1 MRRAESARRAIV
13 PTPNG
18 SVSMGVARV
27 ITRFI
32 DWFYI
37 APLRRWVPR
46 ETFRYAMCGGLNLL
60 LMWMLYYLIYRFLVA
75 GHYLNLGFVVMS
87 PHVLTLCIQFPIT
100 FFTGFWLNR
109 YVTFT
114 LSPLRGRTQLVRY
127 VLQTAGSFLLN
138 YLLLKLFVE
147 VCHLYAPVAKPV
159 VDAVVILY
167 SYLAARFFTFRTHRA
182 HRTR

>member
-46 ETFRYAMCGGLNLL
+46 ESFAMRCA
-60 LMWMLYYLIYRFLVA
+60 A
-75 GHYLNLGFVVMS
+75 G
-87 PHVLTLCIQFPIT
+87 
-100 FFTGFWLNR
+100 
-109 YVTFT
+109 
-114 LSPLRGRTQLVRY
+114 
-127 VLQTAGSFLLN
+127 
-138 YLLLKLFVE
+138 
-147 VCHLYAPVAKPV
+147 
-159 VDAVVILY
+159 
-167 SYLAARFFTFRTHRA
+167 
-182 HRTR
+182 